1 LPIYEYVCT
10 KCENKFELL
19 RSLSRAGEGA
29 PCPGCNS
36 LACRVLSTFA
46 AFSKGS
52 GESSEP
58 VGGAGSCSGCSATSC
73 STCH

>member
-1 LPIYEYVCT
+1 MPIYEYVCP
-10 KCENKFELL
+10 KCESKFELL
-19 RSLSRAGEGA
+19 RSLSRSEEEA
-29 PCPGCNS
+29 PCPGCKIP
-36 LACRVLSTFA
+36 ACRVLSTFA

-58 VGGAGSCSGCSATSC
+58 IGGGSSCSGCSATSC